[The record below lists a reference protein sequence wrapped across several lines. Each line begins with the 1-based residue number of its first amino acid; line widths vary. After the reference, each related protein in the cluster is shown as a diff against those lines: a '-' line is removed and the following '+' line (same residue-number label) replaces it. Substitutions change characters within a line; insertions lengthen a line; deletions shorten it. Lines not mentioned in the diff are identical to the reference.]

1 MNEFYSQSQMEIA
14 QPLVEAR
21 KRFRTRMEKWKNS
34 EAKMRW
40 ILRSEVSTPE
50 EKQTARDWL
59 RKFGWSEE
67 QIQAV
72 KVAS

>member
-1 MNEFYSQSQMEIA
+1 MNEFYSESQMEIA

-34 EAKMRW
+34 QAKMRW
-40 ILRSEVSTPE
+40 ILKHELSTPE

-59 RKFGWSEE
+59 LLHGVIR
-67 QIQAV
+67 
-72 KVAS
+72 